1 MNYYKINLNSI
12 FSSLFIFSLF
22 MSDFGLLI
30 NGQSIYLFQLL
41 ALAYTCSELI
51 FKSKIE
57 KGWLLFF
64 IAVIISIIANVSILD
79 EGRQFAGDTY
89 PLTSIKGFINIF
101 IFYAVYKTFIFS
113 YHRVNPNLFFYLS
126 IFMIIYGFVELS
138 FGSNHQVQQI
148 LNFFH
153 TNPSAVGTRYLSLLG
168 REHSYG
174 ALGYLVGASFMIYFY
189 INKSFKGFK
198 SIFVVPFIVL
208 LIVFAVLAESKS
220 GYLSLLFFGFFIIIL
235 LAKDKIMNIKIIFL
249 ISIIGV
255 FLTILALNFMSNNW
269 HTQIL
274 DSINGE
280 IGSGS
285 TYTRWV
291 SLLISIELLK
301 DNIFW
306 GVGPGNFKLFYVDY
320 VYLLNFPI
328 VHDLRYWVD
337 PTITAGSIDSLNFFA
352 GILSE
357 FGIITFIVI
366 FYIIF
371 KRVFFLF
378 FNTNLK
384 LKKLPLSMLISPIFF
399 GASFGFYYWAISFF
413 PLFLAILKL
422 EYDKYKDELQ
432 K

>member
-22 MSDFGLLI
+22 MSDFGFLI
-30 NGQSIYLFQLL
+30 NGQSIYIFQLF
-41 ALAYTCSELI
+41 ALIYIFLELI
-51 FKSKIE
+51 FKLRIE
-57 KGWLLFF
+57 KSWLLFF
-64 IAVIISIIANVSILD
+64 FAAIISIIANNSILN
-79 EGRQFAGDTY
+79 ESRQFAGDTY
-89 PLTSIKGFINIF
+89 PLTSIKALINIF
-101 IFYAVYKTFIFS
+101 IFYAVFKTVIFS
-113 YHRVNPNLFFYLS
+113 YHRINPNLFFYLS
-126 IFMIIYGFVELS
+126 VFMIFYGFLELS
-138 FGSNHQVQQI
+138 FGSNYQVQQI
-148 LNFFH
+148 LKLFH
-153 TNPSAVGTRYLSLLG
+153 TNPGAVGTKYLSLLG

-174 ALGYLVGASFMIYFY
+174 ALGYLIAASFMIYFY
-189 INKSFKGFK
+189 VNKSFKGLK
-198 SIFVVPFIVL
+198 SFFVVPFIAL
-208 LIVFAVLAESKS
+208 LIVFAILAKSKS
-220 GYLSLLFFGFFIIIL
+220 GYLSLLFSGLFIIIL
-235 LAKDKIMNIKIIFL
+235 LAKEKRINLRNIFL
-249 ISIIGV
+249 ISFIGV
-255 FLTILALNFMSNNW
+255 LLTILALNFISHGWYNN
-269 HTQIL
+269 IL
-274 DSINGE
+274 DSIKGE

-291 SLLISIELLK
+291 SLVISIELFK

-328 VHDLRYWVD
+328 ILDLRYWTD

-371 KRVFFLF
+371 KRVYFLF
-378 FNTNLK
+378 LYTNLR
-384 LKKLPLSMLISPIFF
+384 LKKLPLAMLISPIML
-399 GASFGFYYWAISFF
+399 GASLGFYYWAISFF
-413 PLFLAILKL
+413 PLFIAILKL